1 MNNQWALITG
11 GASGIGLAI
20 AQDLARQGAHL
31 VIVDL
36 HDHAFDALRG
46 EFDAL
51 GVQCLCYQA
60 DVSQIGALQAVQD
73 DLAQRGI
80 TARFL
85 VTAAG
90 ILQPVEDIR
99 DFDLALHERV
109 WRINYDGTY
118 HACKVWLEPMRA
130 AGQGAIL
137 VVSSIMAYRSSPLL
151 AYAPAKAALNSLV
164 SGLAVSAAPGGV
176 RINAIAPGFTL
187 TKGLQQQ
194 IDSGQRDSTR
204 VLSFVPMKRFVS
216 TDEVART
223 ARFLLSDDASAIT
236 GITLPVDCGWLAGTG
251 WVTFKDLP

>member
-1 MNNQWALITG
+1 MNSQWAIITG

-20 AQDLARQGAHL
+20 AQDLAGQGVNL
-31 VIVDL
+31 VLIDVQA
-36 HDHAFDALRG
+36 HAFEAIQA
-46 EFDAL
+46 EFQAL
-51 GVQCLCYQA
+51 GVQCLCHQA
-60 DVSQIGALQAVQD
+60 DVTQIAALQAVQD

-80 TARFL
+80 TARLL

-90 ILQPVEDIR
+90 ILQPVEDIA
-99 DFDLALHERV
+99 DFDLAVHERV
-109 WRINYDGTY
+109 WRVNYDGTY
-118 HACKVWLEPMRA
+118 HACKVWLETMRA

-164 SGLAVSAAPGGV
+164 AGLAVSAAADGV